1 MCNAF
6 TTWPH
11 QTRARTVK
19 LDESKGRAALGG
31 LKVQGVDAT
40 ELQKQILDIAFTD
53 GVREVSDVEKLRWV
67 GERTPHED
75 RLTGQANTSLFTP
88 QALAN
93 NEPETQRKHVQ
104 AW

>member
-11 QTRARTVK
+11 QTRARTVN
-19 LDESKGRAALGG
+19 LDESKGRPAVGG

-53 GVREVSDVEKLRWV
+53 VVREVSDVETLQWV
-67 GERTPHED
+67 G
-75 RLTGQANTSLFTP
+75 GMNTT
-88 QALAN
+88 
-93 NEPETQRKHVQ
+93 
-104 AW
+104 